1 MHLEITF
8 DEKAFAH
15 SEEQP
20 TTTFDK
26 PDFKKFNMRFNNL
39 DLLIIDAITK
49 RDSVSRSQIVNN
61 FIEETLKDFLRQ
73 CSSQEALLITEYAE
87 FLSKNSTKSNKDFA
101 WDLWNISRS
110 IVDPEGLLE
119 NQMHVLN
126 EGLKSGQAE
135 QSLKNLK
142 ELLDKSK
149 AKIQQ
154 S

>member
-1 MHLEITF
+1 MSLKIEF
-8 DEKAFAH
+8 DEAAFNKL
-15 SEEQP
+15 EDP
-20 TTTFDK
+20 TTAFDK
-26 PDFKKFNMRFNNL
+26 PEFRKFNMRFNNL
-39 DLLIIDAITK
+39 DLLIIDAIAK
-49 RDSVSRSQIVNN
+49 RDGVSRSQIVNN

>member
-1 MHLEITF
+1 MSLKIEF
-8 DEKAFAH
+8 DEAAFDKL
-15 SEEQP
+15 EEP
-20 TTTFDK
+20 ATAFDK
-26 PDFKKFNMRFNNL
+26 PEFRKFNMRFNNL
-39 DLLIIDAITK
+39 DLLIIDAIAK
-49 RDSVSRSQIVNN
+49 RDGSQIVNN

>member
-1 MHLEITF
+1 MSLKIKF
-8 DEKAFAH
+8 DEAAFDKL
-15 SEEQP
+15 EESS
-20 TTTFDK
+20 TAFDK
-26 PDFKKFNMRFNNL
+26 PEFKKFNMRFNNL
-39 DLLIIDAITK
+39 DLLIVDAIAK
-49 RDSVSRSQIVNN
+49 RDGVSRSQIIND
-61 FIEETLKDFLRQ
+61 FIEESLKDFVRQ
-73 CSSQEALLITEYAE
+73 CSSEEALLITEYAE
-87 FLSKNSTKSNKDFA
+87 FLSKNSTKSNKSFA

-110 IVDPEGLLE
+110 IVDPEGLLD

-126 EGLKSGQAE
+126 EHFKSGQAA

>member
-1 MHLEITF
+1 MSLKIEF
-8 DEKAFAH
+8 DEAAFDKL
-15 SEEQP
+15 EESS
-20 TTTFDK
+20 TAFDK
-26 PDFKKFNMRFNNL
+26 PEFKKFNMRFNNL
-39 DLLIIDAITK
+39 DLLIVDAIAK
-49 RDSVSRSQIVNN
+49 RDGVSRSQIING
-61 FIEETLKDFLRQ
+61 FIEETLKDFVRQ
-73 CSSQEALLITEYAE
+73 CSSEEALLITEYAE
-87 FLSKNSTKSNKDFA
+87 FLSKNSTKSNKSFA

-110 IVDPEGLLE
+110 IVDPEGLLD

-126 EGLKSGQAE
+126 EHFKSGQAA

>member
-1 MHLEITF
+1 MSLKIEFHEEAFDKLEESST
-8 DEKAFAH
+8 A
-15 SEEQP
+15 
-20 TTTFDK
+20 FDK
-26 PDFKKFNMRFNNL
+26 PEFRKFNMRFNNL
-39 DLLIIDAITK
+39 DLLIIDAIAK
-49 RDSVSRSQIVNN
+49 RDGVSRSQIVND

-73 CSSQEALLITEYAE
+73 CSSEEALLITEYAE
-87 FLSKNSTKSNKDFA
+87 FLSKNSTKSNKNFA

-110 IVDPEGLLE
+110 IVDPEGLLD

-126 EGLKSGQAE
+126 EGLKSGQVE

>member
-1 MHLEITF
+1 MSLKIEF
-8 DEKAFAH
+8 DEDAFDKLDDPA
-15 SEEQP
+15 
-20 TTTFDK
+20 TAFDK
-26 PDFKKFNMRFNNL
+26 PEFRKFNMRFNNL
-39 DLLIIDAITK
+39 DLLIVDAIAK
-49 RDSVSRSQIVNN
+49 RDGVSRSQIIND
-61 FIEETLKDFLRQ
+61 FIEESLKGFVRQ
-73 CSSQEALLITEYAE
+73 CSSEEALLITEYAE
-87 FLSKNSTKSNKDFA
+87 FLSKNSTKSNKSFA

-110 IVDPEGLLE
+110 IVDPEGLLD

-126 EGLKSGQAE
+126 EHFKSGQAA

>member
-1 MHLEITF
+1 MSLKIDF
-8 DEKAFAH
+8 DEAAFNTL
-15 SEEQP
+15 EDP
-20 TTTFDK
+20 TTAFDK
-26 PDFKKFNMRFNNL
+26 PEFRKFNMRFNNL
-39 DLLIIDAITK
+39 DLLIIDAIAK
-49 RDSVSRSQIVNN
+49 RDGVSRSQIVNN

>member
-1 MHLEITF
+1 MSLKIEFHEEAFDKLEESST
-8 DEKAFAH
+8 A
-15 SEEQP
+15 
-20 TTTFDK
+20 FDK
-26 PDFKKFNMRFNNL
+26 PEFRKFNMRFNNL
-39 DLLIIDAITK
+39 DLLIIDAIAK
-49 RDSVSRSQIVNN
+49 RDGVSRSQIV
-61 FIEETLKDFLRQ
+61 LRQ
-73 CSSQEALLITEYAE
+73 CSSEEALLITEYAE
-87 FLSKNSTKSNKDFA
+87 FLSKNSTKSNKNFA

-110 IVDPEGLLE
+110 IVDPEGLLD

-126 EGLKSGQAE
+126 EGLKSGQVE

>member
-1 MHLEITF
+1 MSLKIEF
-8 DEKAFAH
+8 DEAAFDKL
-15 SEEQP
+15 EESS
-20 TTTFDK
+20 TAFDK
-26 PDFKKFNMRFNNL
+26 PEFRKFNMRFNNL
-39 DLLIIDAITK
+39 DLLIIDAIAK
-49 RDSVSRSQIVNN
+49 RDGVSRSQIVNG
-61 FIEETLKDFLRQ
+61 FIEETLKDFVRQ
-73 CSSQEALLITEYAE
+73 CSSEEALLITEYAE
-87 FLSKNSTKSNKDFA
+87 FLSKNSTKSNKSFA

-110 IVDPEGLLE
+110 IVDPEGLLD

-126 EGLKSGQAE
+126 EHFKSGQAA